1 MPPNGKKKLTKGVNV
16 VKAIWITHPV
26 ALNTICDVQKIVHT
40 VLIRI
45 IPNKSVALITELS
58 AIPRRVPAITAI
70 RLPVLA
76 TRANRKN
83 AGSELPPIPTPGA
96 ARITGTSVP
105 TLPAPATR
113 VKTIWMNRKI

>member
-83 AGSELPPIPTPGA
+83 ADSVLPLIRIPIA
-96 ARITGTSVP
+96 APLTAISAKV
-105 TLPAPATR
+105 
-113 VKTIWMNRKI
+113 IWNRQKV